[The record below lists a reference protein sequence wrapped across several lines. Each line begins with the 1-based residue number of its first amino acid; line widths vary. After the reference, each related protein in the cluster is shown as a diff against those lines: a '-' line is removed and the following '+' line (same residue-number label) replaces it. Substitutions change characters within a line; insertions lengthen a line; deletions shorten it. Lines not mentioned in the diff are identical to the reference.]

1 MAATKFNVV
10 VDIPLTKT
18 QTAALNKDIQ
28 ALVKKHIAK
37 VDNTVIGRKIVL
49 PKEWIGIWV
58 KNFNT
63 IDALKNS
70 QTFTRL

>member
-1 MAATKFNVV
+1 MPAAKFNVV

-28 ALVKKHIAK
+28 ALVKQHLARI
-37 VDNTVIGRKIVL
+37 DHTVIGKKVIL

-58 KNFNT
+58 KDFKT
-63 IDALKNS
+63 VEALKNS
-70 QTFTRL
+70 GTFSRL